1 MIIPALKALL
11 MALSTPLANQGVT
24 TDNFGN
30 GGKAVAALSNG
41 VALRIMPLGASIT
54 YGQASTDGNGYRS
67 SLRDAIVKLGNPVN
81 MVGSRQHGS
90 MKDNEVEGWPG
101 YKIHQVHAKARTA
114 VPAYKPNVVLINAG
128 TNDATGNVNLSTVG
142 DRMGAMIDEVFA
154 ASPRAVVILSTLIIN
169 TVPTNEE
176 RVVIINDQ
184 FRGLAQRMRD
194 AGKRVILVDMHDAS
208 KGPIPSDMFD
218 TTHPTDVGYRK
229 MANIWYQGI
238 VEASSRKWLQA
249 PEPVGGMPDSGVTLS
264 TEVKKKVGKRVE
276 VFEV

>member
-1 MIIPALKALL
+1 
-11 MALSTPLANQGVT
+11 MATPLANQGVT
-24 TDNFGN
+24 SDSFGN
-30 GGKAVAALSNG
+30 GGKAVTALSNG

-101 YKIHQVHAKARTA
+101 YKIHEVHAKAKTA

-128 TNDATGNVNLSTVG
+128 TNDATGNVNLPAAG
-142 DRMGAMIDEVFA
+142 DRMAAMIDDVFA
-154 ASPRAVVILSTLIIN
+154 MSPRAVVILSTLIIN
-169 TVPTNEE
+169 TTPANEE
-176 RVVIINDQ
+176 RVVKINDQ
-184 FRGLAQRMRD
+184 FRGVAQRMRD
-194 AGKRVILVDMHDAS
+194 AGKRVILVDMHDPA

-238 VEASSRKWLQA
+238 VEASNMKWIQA
-249 PEPVGGMPDSGVTLS
+249 PEAVGGLPDSGVVMAA
-264 TEVKKKVGKRVE
+264 EVKKKAGKRAE
-276 VFEV
+276 VFEA